1 MSLLSTSSRLL
12 CLFLLFSSCLM
23 SKVFAMN
30 DKYIGEWNLV
40 INQVSGG
47 KRIQNGALVIDYQ
60 DGRYVAHVQGGPI
73 TIKIMNENIEMAI
86 DDWTGA
92 SMPFERYYR
101 GVLVNGIMTGK
112 FGPEK
117 PITDKQQDLCNKI
130 PLGCPHPTGTWK
142 AERIEKSI
150 KSKESA
156 KLVNLQGKWAL
167 NGRGMRRWTVDMTE
181 AAIEWNKNFDVEMDL
196 PRQRCVSSGL
206 VNNFGS
212 APEIFQDE
220 NKITMIFSSE
230 VRRIYLDDRQPP
242 EFSDWYPLGFSS
254 GYWDG
259 STLVVETTNLMP
271 SVRGFMGNPI
281 SSEAKIVE
289 KYELDKEGLLHAHMT
304 LYDPRNYLTPP
315 IATATWK
322 KVPDETVVFPLL
334 CDPDSF
340 YRQLY
345 DEDKFDDYIERSN
358 RRY

>member
-1 MSLLSTSSRLL
+1 MRSMIFSSKF
-12 CLFLLFSSCLM
+12 LFLLIIFLIFISSK
-23 SKVFAMN
+23 SFAN
-30 DKYIGEWNLV
+30 NYDYTGEWNLV

-47 KRIQNGALVIDYQ
+47 KRIQNGTLIIDHQ
-60 DGRYVAHVQGGPI
+60 NDEYVAYVQGGPI
-73 TIKIMNENIEMAI
+73 TIKIMNENIEMGI
-86 DDWTGA
+86 DDWTAA

-101 GVLVNGIMTGK
+101 GKLLNNTMVGT

-117 PITDKQQDLCNKI
+117 TITDKQKDLCKKI
-130 PLGCPHPTGTWK
+130 PLGCPHPTGTWR

-150 KSKESA
+150 EDNEGA
-156 KLVNLQGKWAL
+156 KPVNFSGKWAL

-181 AAIEWNKNFDVEMDL
+181 SAIEWNKDFDVEMDL

-206 VNNFGS
+206 VNSFGS

-220 NKITMIFSSE
+220 NKITMIFASE
-230 VRRIYLDDRQPP
+230 VRRIYLDDRKPP

-254 GYWDG
+254 GNWDG
-259 STLVVETTNLMP
+259 STLIVETNNLMP

-281 SSEAKIVE
+281 SSEAKIIE
-289 KYELDKEGLLHAHMT
+289 RYELDKEGIMHAHMT
-304 LYDPRNYLTPP
+304 LHDPQYYSTPP
-315 IATATWK
+315 IVSATWRR
-322 KVPDETVVFPLL
+322 VPDETVVFPLL

-345 DEDKFDDYIERSN
+345 DEGKFDDYIKRSN